1 MRNLIE
7 MLQGVEERLSELTL
21 IHACMHYFFFLEHL
35 FLFLLR
41 GDNWKVIEPACGH
54 FKAAAE
60 VEEGGMTVFAA
71 LV

>member
-7 MLQGVEERLSELTL
+7 MLQGVEERLNELTL
-21 IHACMHYFFFLEHL
+21 IHACMHYFFLEHL

-54 FKAAAE
+54 FKAAE
-60 VEEGGMTVFAA
+60 VEGGMTVFAA